1 MSGTLVVS
9 LCALSLLAGAQT
21 TTGVSRAGSG
31 VKPPKVLHRVE
42 PVYTQEARLARI
54 QGIVLVEFVVNED
67 GRTQDI
73 IVLSGMGRGL
83 DEQARRAVSQWEFRP
98 GTKDG
103 APVKVAMTEELV
115 FRFRRGY
122 FDWGAEKR
130 RTEFNVAMRH
140 LGQRDPQRQQALS
153 TIQRLAGK
161 NYPPA
166 QYRYAKL
173 LEAGNGF
180 PRDLE
185 KARVLLEK
193 SAAKNYAP
201 SIYDTGRMYLDGR
214 RVAQDEGKGREMIRV
229 AAIRG
234 STQAQFFL
242 GAAYEAGNQYP
253 QNDDSARQ
261 YFKMC
266 ATAGQLQCQYRLG
279 RSLLAREGRQERDYV
294 QGIAWLELASAQG
307 SSQATA
313 LLILER
319 PKMSPDQIARADELR
334 EGLLPR

>member
-1 MSGTLVVS
+1 MSRAPIVG
-9 LCALSLLAGAQT
+9 LCAMSLLAGAQST
-21 TTGVSRAGSG
+21 SGVYRAGSG
-31 VKPPKVLHRVE
+31 VSAPKVLHRVE
-42 PVYTQEARLARI
+42 PSYTPEARIARI
-54 QGIVLVEFVVNED
+54 QGIVLLEFVVNED
-67 GRTQDI
+67 GRAQDI
-73 IVLSGMGRGL
+73 TVLSGIGRGL

-103 APVKVAMTEELV
+103 KPVKVAITEELV

-122 FDWGAEKR
+122 LDWGAEKR

-140 LGQRDPQRQQALS
+140 LGQRDSQRQQALS
-153 TIQRLAGK
+153 TIQRLATK
-161 NYPPA
+161 NYVPA

-201 SIYDTGRMYLDGR
+201 SIYDVGRMYLDGR
-214 RVAQDEGKGREMIRV
+214 RVAKDEEKGREMIRV

-242 GAAYEAGNQYP
+242 GSAYEAGAQYP
-253 QNDDSARQ
+253 QNHDSARQ

-266 ATAGQLQCQYRLG
+266 ATAGLLQCQYRMG

-294 QGIAWLELASAQG
+294 QGIAWLELAAAQG
-307 SSQATA
+307 STQAVA
-313 LLILER
+313 LLDAER
-319 PKMSPDQIARADELR
+319 PKMSEDQIARADEVR
-334 EGLLPR
+334 EGLMRR